1 MAVAMDRPFCM
12 TYNMVMKLKKLA
24 QTLDDIRHENG
35 DEYWYAR
42 ELFPLLGYQS
52 YRSFKSVIERAK
64 EACQNSGQLIH
75 NHFAGVRKMVKL
87 GSGALREIEDVTL
100 SRYACYLIAQNGDPR
115 IPEIAFA
122 QMYFALQTRKQELI
136 EQSAEEIERLVSR
149 RQLTET
155 EKEFVSEIYKRGVR
169 DATDIARIKSSGD
182 EKLFGGLNTRQMKR
196 KLGVK
201 RAVPLPDVLPSVTL
215 KAKDLATEMTTVN
228 SRSKSLYGASV
239 VKNEHDENNESVRR
253 TLTQRGIYPERL
265 PAAEN
270 TKRIESRHR
279 RMQKQLA
286 KEMIQSLPDGSE
298 S

>member
-1 MAVAMDRPFCM
+1 
-12 TYNMVMKLKKLA
+12 MKLKKLA

>member
-1 MAVAMDRPFCM
+1 
-12 TYNMVMKLKKLA
+12 MVMKLKKLA

-42 ELFPLLGYQS
+42 ELYPLLGYQS
-52 YRSFKSVIERAK
+52 YRSFRSVIERAK
-64 EACQNSGQLIH
+64 EACVNSGQLIH
-75 NHFAGVRKMVKL
+75 NHFVGVRKMVRL
-87 GSGALREIEDVTL
+87 GSGAEREIEDVTL

-115 IPEIAFA
+115 IAEIAFA

-182 EKLFGGLNTRQMKR
+182 ERLFGGLNTRQMKR

-201 RAVPLPDVLPSVTL
+201 RDVPLPDVLPSVTL

-228 SRSKSLYGASV
+228 SRTKNLYGASKM
-239 VKNEHDENNESVRR
+239 KNEHDENNESVRR

-279 RMQKQLA
+279 RMQKRLA
-286 KEMIQSLPDGSE
+286 KEMIKSLPDGSD